1 MLASDELW
9 GFLERLLGW
18 TSGRAVDHALR
29 SIDLAVSHRAA
40 LVLCGE
46 GDLVPIAHALHRRTL
61 GADRPFIVCDPRR
74 ENTPGSV
81 RSPAN
86 FKNGVSA
93 FEAAREGSLCVRN
106 LRLPRDFSSMVAL
119 VRDPGARIAFIV
131 CSDRRI
137 ADGALLTV
145 PVPINVP
152 SLKDRASELPRII
165 DEYAHDAVAALG
177 ASPTIFTDNWEPVIR
192 ACPARQAASAPTEC
206 ACLETLIVARA
217 VGCRSHKGSGRG
229 RAGAPSCVGRS
240 PVAGPTV
247 SGSAPSPAGARMR
260 NSRFSVVDSERVVAN
275 SATAART
282 RAWSSRCLPTS
293 TNHDDSCSR

>member
-1 MLASDELW
+1 MLASDDLW

-46 GDLVPIAHALHRRTL
+46 GDLVPIAHALHRRIL

-74 ENTPGSV
+74 ENAPGSV
-81 RSPAN
+81 RVPAN
-86 FKNGVSA
+86 FKNGVAA
-93 FEAAREGSLCVRN
+93 FEAAREGSLCVRS

-137 ADGALLTV
+137 TYGALLTV

-152 SLKDRASELPRII
+152 SLKDRASELPRIV
-165 DEYAHDAVAALG
+165 DEYARDAVTALG
-177 ASPTIFTDNWEPVIR
+177 ASPTIFTDADRQWILEHASTSLLEIERATLRLVALKTSSNMSRAAERLGMAPVSLSRWI
-192 ACPARQAASAPTEC
+192 
-206 ACLETLIVARA
+206 
-217 VGCRSHKGSGRG
+217 GR
-229 RAGAPSCVGRS
+229 RKLPLS
-240 PVAGPTV
+240 PMQP
-247 SGSAPSPAGARMR
+247 PP
-260 NSRFSVVDSERVVAN
+260 
-275 SATAART
+275 
-282 RAWSSRCLPTS
+282 
-293 TNHDDSCSR
+293 